1 MNRIYSKANI
11 IKIIVSIGVP
21 LLYLFAVWKTAGFY
35 FETNDDKVIAEILS
49 GTLTGSPE
57 AHTVFLN
64 YLLSYPLSLLYR
76 LSVRVSWYGCLF
88 VLCYFLIY
96 AALLYS
102 IWPRNSAVMEW
113 IFFTGLVCCFALMN
127 IYLTAAV
134 QFTSI
139 AALLA
144 VTGYICL
151 IMQKSSRSSF
161 CFFLFFELMAFLF
174 RSEAMLM
181 VQPLGGAAYIGICL
195 VERDRSK
202 RERYQ
207 KAGGM
212 VLTVGLTFFIGF
224 GGNLIGYHGKEW
236 EDYIRFSRARSELF
250 DYSGCPAYEEVKPIL
265 EKYHVAGTEYDAFC
279 HYMILDDSNIS
290 TECIEEL
297 VRYVNGRQKKE
308 LNIADLA
315 KQIWKP
321 DLMANYLKAEQIGV
335 LRAVWFWI
343 LLWII
348 LWRKFYLLLP
358 LGGIAL
364 SKTVVWGYLLYRG
377 RLPLRITN
385 PLFACEVLL
394 IVALLAWDYQQREND
409 IKQKLFS
416 AAAFLVFALS
426 CFSAGKMQYRQAL
439 QANEWQD
446 LYMQGLV
453 DIQNYCR
460 ENPDNRYLLEC
471 GSFGYYMGSVFE
483 TDIYGT
489 QNYVYTGN
497 WYSKSPVLR
506 RHLEEYF
513 ESGEEGIYFI
523 ALDTEEV
530 WESPGMILLAEKYG
544 GAPALVDKIVV
555 SHGGSYLVLYFGG

>member
-1 MNRIYSKANI
+1 MNRIYNKANI

-57 AHTVFLN
+57 AHTVQSN

-76 LSVRVSWYGCLF
+76 ISVGIPWYGSMLM
-88 VLCYFLIY
+88 LCHFLIY

-102 IWPRNSAVMEW
+102 IWPRSRSVLEW
-113 IFFTGLVCCFALMN
+113 TFFTGLVCCFALLN
-127 IYLTAAV
+127 IYMTAVV
-134 QFTSI
+134 QYTSTT
-139 AALLA
+139 ALLA
-144 VTGYICL
+144 ATGYVCL
-151 IMQKSSRSSF
+151 ILQKNSRKGWWL
-161 CFFLFFELMAFLF
+161 FFFFELVAFLL

-181 VQPLGGAAYIGICL
+181 VQPMGWAAYIGLCL
-195 VERDRSK
+195 VRQEGGR
-202 RERYQ
+202 REQCRQ
-207 KAGGM
+207 AGQM
-212 VLTVGLTFFIGF
+212 VLAAGLVFMIGF
-224 GGNLIGYHGKEW
+224 GGNLIGYHGEEW
-236 EDYIRFSRARSELF
+236 EDYNRFFKARTELF
-250 DYSGCPAYEEVKPIL
+250 DYHTYLEYEEAKPIL
-265 EKYHVAGTEYDAFC
+265 DKYGVSRTEYEAFY
-279 HYMILDDSNIS
+279 HYVILDDSVS
-290 TECIEEL
+290 SECVEEL
-297 VRYVNGRQKKE
+297 AQYAKSRQKKE
-308 LNIADLA
+308 LDIVNLIE
-315 KQIWKP
+315 QIWKP

-335 LRAVWFWI
+335 LRAVWFGI

-364 SKTVVWGYLLYRG
+364 SKTFVWGYLLYRG

-394 IVALLAWDYQQREND
+394 IVALFAWDYQQREND
-409 IKQKLFS
+409 IKQRLFS

-439 QANEWQD
+439 QVNEWQD

-489 QNYVYTGN
+489 QNYVYSGN

-506 RHLEEYF
+506 RHLKEYF

-530 WESPGMILLAEKYG
+530 WESPGMMLLAEKYG
-544 GAPALVDKIVV
+544 GAPVLVDKIVV